1 MMTNLS
7 YIQID
12 LMKLT
17 FNNYPN
23 LFKCGPSLFSI
34 MEYFKNDRQQ
44 LIEQIVNFGN
54 TTEF

>member
-1 MMTNLS
+1 
-7 YIQID
+7 
-12 LMKLT
+12 MKFT